1 MSVRVE
7 EVRAAGGLR
16 EFLRL
21 PERLY
26 RGDPH
31 WSPPLWADER
41 RTFTPRNPILAH
53 SEYRLLLARRDGR
66 ATGRLLAYVDRS
78 FNAYNRSATGFFG
91 SFESEDR
98 EAADALLAEAEE
110 WLASRGMKSLRG
122 PINPVSECWGLLLQG
137 HGRPATFLSPYN
149 PPCYNDYV
157 LGRGLA
163 KVKDLLVYEADALE
177 GYLIPPRFLA
187 FRRRLLQ
194 RRPGLGVRRLD
205 LKRIEEEAEA
215 IWRITNEAV
224 SGNWGY
230 VPLDRE
236 ELASMFRQLKPI
248 ADPDATWM
256 VEDAGRAVGYALGF
270 PDLNILLRRIRG
282 RLLPFGFLTLRHQG
296 ARPHPGIG
304 DPPVPGSGASR
315 PPGVHRAH
323 QGLRGPDHPGGRQ
336 Q

>member
-1 MSVRVE
+1 
-7 EVRAAGGLR
+7 
-16 EFLRL
+16 
-21 PERLY
+21 
-26 RGDPH
+26 
-31 WSPPLWADER
+31 
-41 RTFTPRNPILAH
+41 
-53 SEYRLLLARRDGR
+53 
-66 ATGRLLAYVDRS
+66 
-78 FNAYNRSATGFFG
+78 
-91 SFESEDR
+91 
-98 EAADALLAEAEE
+98 
-110 WLASRGMKSLRG
+110 
-122 PINPVSECWGLLLQG
+122 
-137 HGRPATFLSPYN
+137 
-149 PPCYNDYV
+149 
-157 LGRGLA
+157 
-163 KVKDLLVYEADALE
+163 
-177 GYLIPPRFLA
+177 
-187 FRRRLLQ
+187 
-194 RRPGLGVRRLD
+194 

-215 IWRITNEAV
+215 IWR
-224 SGNWGY
+224 GNWGY